1 MIDIFIESFGNIL
14 EEVNDVKLEIKRL
27 PEADS

>member
-14 EEVNDVKLEIKRL
+14 EDVNDVKLEIKRL